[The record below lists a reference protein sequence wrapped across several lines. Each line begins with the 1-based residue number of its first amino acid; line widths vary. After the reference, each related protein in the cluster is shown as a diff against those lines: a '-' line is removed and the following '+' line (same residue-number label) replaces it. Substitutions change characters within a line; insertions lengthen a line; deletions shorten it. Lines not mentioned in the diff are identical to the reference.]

1 MPRPARVVAVGVP
14 HHITHRGNNRQ
25 DVFLTDEDRRRY
37 QQLLLL
43 NLAPCQADLL
53 GWCWM
58 SNHVHLIVV
67 PQADDS
73 LARLVRRVHSS
84 YAQDFNR
91 RRGRDGHLWRSRF
104 YSCPLGR
111 SHLGAA
117 LLYVDLNPVRAAMT
131 GTATAWEWSSARAHV
146 CGRDESGLLSAACL
160 AQFGGC
166 PEWEHRLRQGQ
177 PETIERDLRLAT
189 RSGAPFADA
198 VCREQIEHQLC
209 LATDRPAGEAA
220 PSCPSPIRSGSITLS
235 R

>member
-1 MPRPARVVAVGVP
+1 MPRPARVVAVGAP

-25 DVFLTDEDRRRY
+25 DVFLSDEDRRRY
-37 QQLLLL
+37 QHLLRLHL
-43 NLAPCQADLL
+43 GPCQADLL

-67 PQADDS
+67 PHADDS

-91 RRGRDGHLWRSRF
+91 RRSRDGHLWRSRF
-104 YSCPLGR
+104 YSCPLGP
-111 SHLGAA
+111 SHLDAA

-146 CGRDESGLLSAACL
+146 CGYDESGLLSPGGL
-160 AQFGGC
+160 AQLGGC
-166 PEWEHRLRQGQ
+166 EDWEQRLRRGQ
-177 PETIERDLRLAT
+177 TETAERALRLAT
-189 RSGAPFADA
+189 RTGAPFADA
-198 VCREQIEHQLC
+198 AFREEIERQRK
-209 LATDRPAGEAA
+209 LAADRRTATIAGSLRASAA
-220 PSCPSPIRSGSITLS
+220 VDQS

>member
-1 MPRPARVVAVGVP
+1 MPRPARVVAVGAP

-37 QQLLLL
+37 QHLLRLHL
-43 NLAPCQADLL
+43 GPCQADLL

-67 PQADDS
+67 PHADDS

-91 RRGRDGHLWRSRF
+91 RRSRDGHLWRSRF
-104 YSCPLGR
+104 YSCSLGP
-111 SHLGAA
+111 SHLDAA

-146 CGRDESGLLSAACL
+146 SGYDESGLLSTDGL

-166 PEWEHRLRQGQ
+166 ADWERRLRRGQ
-177 PETIERDLRLAT
+177 TTTTERALRAAT
-189 RSGAPFADA
+189 RTGIPFGDA
-198 VCREQIEHQLC
+198 AFREE
-209 LATDRPAGEAA
+209 LACQVGLAVGRGTDRAA
-220 PSCPSPIRSGSITLS
+220 ESG
-235 R
+235 RARAARD

>member
-37 QQLLLL
+37 QHLLRLHL
-43 NLAPCQADLL
+43 GPCQADLL

-58 SNHVHLIVV
+58 SNHVHRIVV
-67 PQADDS
+67 PHADDS

-104 YSCPLGR
+104 YSCPLGP
-111 SHLGAA
+111 SHLDAA
-117 LLYVDLNPVRAAMT
+117 LLYVDRNPVRAAMT

-146 CGRDESGLLSAACL
+146 SGHDESGLLSPGGL
-160 AQFGGC
+160 AEFGGC
-166 PEWEHRLRQGQ
+166 EDWEQRLQRGQ
-177 PETIERDLRLAT
+177 AETAERALRLAT
-189 RSGAPFADA
+189 RTGAPFADA
-198 VCREQIEHQLC
+198 AFREQIKRQLK
-209 LATDRPAGEAA
+209 LAADVSTSTVVESVKVQAATDH
-220 PSCPSPIRSGSITLS
+220 SH
-235 R
+235 